1 MPTKP
6 SHRSWLNGLSAQAQG
21 VLAINVAA
29 VIFGT
34 AALYGKLDVSPFW
47 IVAARA
53 GFAALALA
61 LIGACRRD
69 LRGVAAPAWKAL
81 ALSGL
86 LLAAHWLTFFVS
98 VQQAGVAVAT
108 LTFATFPL
116 FTVLVEAAHQ
126 RRLPRR
132 AEIGV
137 AVVILVAVALIV
149 EPRGGEQNL
158 GGAAAGLISGFT
170 YALFWRASQRL
181 GSMAP
186 TNVSFWQNS
195 VVLVLLAPTLLF
207 AAPVP
212 ASVEEWASLVALGT
226 INTAVMLLIYL
237 YALKRISP
245 STCSGFIALEPVY
258 AILFAAL
265 FFHEPVTPWIVVSVV
280 LILGASFTLLKL
292 EKETPSPVV

>member
-1 MPTKP
+1 MPTEP
-6 SHRSWLNGLSAQAQG
+6 SRPSWLNSLSAQAQG
-21 VLAINVAA
+21 VLAINAAA

-34 AALYGKLDVSPFW
+34 AALYGKLNVSPFW

-61 LIGACRRD
+61 LIGAYRRN
-69 LRGVAAPAWKAL
+69 LRSVATSDWKAL
-81 ALSGL
+81 FLSGL
-86 LLAAHWLTFFVS
+86 LLAAHWLTFFIS

-116 FTVLVEAAHQ
+116 FTVLVEAGHQ
-126 RRLPRR
+126 RRLPRTV
-132 AEIGV
+132 EIIV
-137 AVVILVAVALIV
+137 AVVIVAAVALIV
-149 EPRGGEQNL
+149 EPSAGERNL

-170 YALFWRASQRL
+170 YAVFWRASQRL
-181 GSMAP
+181 GGLAP
-186 TNVSFWQNS
+186 TDLSFWQNS

-207 AAPVP
+207 ATPAP
-212 ASVEEWASLVALGT
+212 ASVIEWSSLVALGT
-226 INTAVMLLIYL
+226 INTAMMLLIYL

-265 FFHEPVTPWIVVSVV
+265 FFHEAVTPWIIVSLI
-280 LILGASFTLLKL
+280 LILGASFMLLKI
-292 EKETPSPVV
+292 EKQVPPPVM